1 MYEVMLARVSAQDIK
16 AHVRGRFVITRNVT
30 TLRTS
35 KLIALSLG
43 LNEEQESKLKQKGKN
58 KRTKP
63 NGKSTR

>member
-1 MYEVMLARVSAQDIK
+1 MLARVSAQDIK

-35 KLIALSLG
+35 KFIALSLG